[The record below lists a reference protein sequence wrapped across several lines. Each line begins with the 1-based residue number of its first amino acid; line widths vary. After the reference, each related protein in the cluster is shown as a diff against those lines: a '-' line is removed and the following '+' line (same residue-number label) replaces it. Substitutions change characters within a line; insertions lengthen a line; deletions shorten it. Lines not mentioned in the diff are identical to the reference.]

1 MSKNVM
7 LDLEGSLERGNM
19 ANPHATLQLK
29 LKASIIISTI
39 FAASAW
45 AGTLPTGLTKRQNAA
60 NEQALQQAREDAAKA
75 IEGGQGRGRVLI
87 DEGNCSEAFFACGTA
102 AVAVDV
108 LTAGAAVFLEAAG
121 FVFCE
126 ASVITNLNEK
136 EETCTKE

>member
-1 MSKNVM
+1 M
-7 LDLEGSLERGNM
+7 
-19 ANPHATLQLK
+19 
-29 LKASIIISTI
+29 KASIVISSL

-75 IEGGQGRGRVLI
+75 IEGGQGRGRLLL
-87 DEGNCSEAFFACGTA
+87 DEGNCSEACNRCRTNAVTTAVAEVFACGTA

-108 LTAGAAVFLEAAG
+108 LTAGAATFLEAAG

-126 ASVITNLNEK
+126 ASVVTNLNAK
-136 EETCTKE
+136 EEECLKE

>member
-1 MSKNVM
+1 M
-7 LDLEGSLERGNM
+7 
-19 ANPHATLQLK
+19 
-29 LKASIIISTI
+29 KASIIISTI

-45 AGTLPTGLTKRQNAA
+45 AVTLPTGLTKRQNAA

-87 DEGNCSEAFFACGTA
+87 DEGNCSEACQRCRLAATTTAVAEVFACGTA